1 MTGNDADAPLPVALS
16 EMAEVF
22 GTPDLPETGATV
34 TAVAPV
40 ASRRSRMGG
49 EPDEYQVRFDCVD
62 TLTLTATT
70 VADFR
75 LFTGKHVVAADLG
88 ALRGADVRQRA
99 TEAAMRQLGS
109 RPRSV
114 REIADYLREKGF
126 GPEAIAGATERLTER
141 GYLDDAAFAKWY
153 AENRAQFSPRGPQ
166 LLKQE
171 LRRKGIAGETIAE
184 TLDAQAE
191 TTDTDAQ
198 ALALA
203 RPKAESLVRNGF
215 APEVVTRRVAGL
227 LSRRGYGYDS
237 VRTVLRVL
245 KDDGT
250 LG

>member
-1 MTGNDADAPLPVALS
+1 MTGNDANTPLPAPMP
-16 EMAEVF
+16 EI
-22 GTPDLPETGATV
+22 PDAPETGATV

-40 ASRRSRMGG
+40 SSRRTRMGG
-49 EPDEYQVRFDCVD
+49 EPEEYQVHFDCVD
-62 TLTLTATT
+62 TLTVTATT
-70 VADFR
+70 VADHR
-75 LFTGKHVVAADLG
+75 LFKGRHLDAAEIG
-88 ALRGADVRQRA
+88 ALRGTDVRQRA

-114 REIADYLREKGF
+114 REIADYLREKGY

-141 GYLDDAAFAKWY
+141 GYLDDAAFARWY

-171 LRRKGIAGETIAE
+171 LRRKGIAGETIEE

-237 VRTVLRVL
+237 VRTVLRTL